1 MTQQIRNR
9 RHRVIPL
16 LAVLVLAGGGLT
28 WRRLHRPQRAPAAAS
43 ELETERRRVAAFDPT
58 FDPAQPAGALAGV
71 VKDAEGRPAAGA
83 VVAAVRRPGRDE
95 LPALSRPVPRV
106 ATTGGDGRF
115 QIADLLAG
123 EYGVTATAPVGSPAR
138 QNKVAVAPGQT
149 TELTLLL
156 GQGGVLMTGEVTDIG
171 GGGIAG
177 AKALIRS
184 TGIFVRP
191 DDGPVV
197 FQVAA
202 DDKGIFRV
210 RLAAGDYDVTVKADG
225 YSPARDRATLTTDQT
240 RRYRLNPAA
249 RLAGRVLDRQSRDPV
264 AKASVWLRLD
274 RLESYVDRDA
284 TTDADGRFQ
293 FDDLAAGGYVVLA
306 RADRRIGI
314 ARTVTLGVAQAVTD
328 VEVLVDPGRAVRGKV
343 VLSDDKPVADVRVA
357 INRFDPPFERPTFA
371 KSATD
376 GTFKIEGLLPGKYRA
391 SAFAEGH
398 GPAKISTKPVTVQVA
413 SQDVEG
419 LRLVLSDALVV
430 RGQVLNGK
438 GEPVAEANV
447 LGTVESPDPERRF
460 VLDRATTDAAG
471 KFELD
476 RLAPGKL
483 TLTARHPDHGN
494 ARLGPEDAATV
505 ARSPQTLK
513 LQTAGT
519 VSGTVKLEDGTPA
532 VAVIVSAQPMM
543 RVMFGPPDQASTDR
557 AGHYRIG
564 GLDKGRY
571 NLFARRESSWNLTP
585 GSHQDVAIEDGEQ
598 KTGVDLVLPVA
609 GKRIAGKV
617 LGPDD
622 KPVSGAIVT
631 SGLDRQGYAYRQPI
645 REGGPS
651 TPMAVSDP
659 DGAFALEDLADGTYT
674 LWATDPAHA
683 DGEEKGVSAG
693 ATNVVIHLQ
702 SGASV
707 AGVVR
712 TRAGQPVTD
721 YTIIA
726 LPGGDRG
733 ASPNDRGRN
742 QMVARMWSPTAQV
755 HDAAG
760 AFLIGRLAPGPYEL
774 SATTGDGQGAV
785 LPVTVAAGEQKKG
798 LTLLVDPGA
807 KVTGR
812 VAEFD
817 SGAPLPGA
825 TVQITVASNRL
836 EGRTAADGAF
846 TIEGVPPGHARA
858 DIRPPGDFTS
868 ETHIAE
874 NIEIDVRQGT
884 PSIDVGVIRLLR
896 GSYREKFGANFAGRG
911 IIGFSPALLDGRP
924 SVTAVRPGAP
934 GEKAGLKHGELLLKI
949 DGRSTEGLGNGALDF
964 LAAGNVDK
972 PLVLT
977 VASREGGAPREV
989 TLHRAPVDADPTRP
1003 SPPST
1008 RTASAPAP
1016 AAK

>member
-1 MTQQIRNR
+1 MTQETPNR
-9 RHRVIPL
+9 RHRVVPL
-16 LAVLVLAGGGLT
+16 LAVLLLAGGGLT
-28 WRRLHRPQRAPAAAS
+28 WRRLHGRQRAPAATS
-43 ELETERRRVAAFDPT
+43 DIEVERRRVAAFDPS
-58 FDPAQPAGALAGV
+58 FDPAQPGGGLAGV
-71 VKDAEGRPAAGA
+71 VEDAAGKPVAGA
-83 VVAAVRRPGRDE
+83 VVAAIRRPGRNE
-95 LPALSRPVPRV
+95 LPTVSRPLPRV
-106 ATTGGDGRF
+106 ATTGNDGRF
-115 QIADLLAG
+115 QLADVLAG

-138 QNKVAVAPGQT
+138 QNKVAVASGKT
-149 TELTLLL
+149 TLLTLTL
-156 GQGGVLMTGEVTDIG
+156 GKGGVLMTGEVTDVG

-191 DDGPVV
+191 DDGPAV
-197 FQVAA
+197 FQVVA
-202 DDKGIFRV
+202 DDRGIFRV

-225 YSPARDRATLTTDQT
+225 YSPARDRATLTTEQT
-240 RRYRLNPAA
+240 RRYRLHPAA
-249 RLAGRVLDRQSRDPV
+249 RLAGRVLDGQSRQPV
-264 AKASVWLRLD
+264 ANASVWLRLD

-284 TTDADGRFQ
+284 TTDGEGRFQ

-314 ARTVTLGVAQAVTD
+314 ARTVTLGVAQAATD
-328 VEVLVDPGRAVRGKV
+328 VEVLVDRGRAVRGKV
-343 VLSDDKPVADVRVA
+343 VLSSDQPLADVRVA
-357 INRFDPPFERPTFA
+357 INRFDPPFERPAFA
-371 KSATD
+371 KSAAD
-376 GTFKIEGLLPGKYRA
+376 GTFTVEGLLPGKYRA

-398 GPAKISTKPVTVQVA
+398 GQAKVETVQVA
-413 SQDVEG
+413 SHDIQG
-419 LRLVLSDALVV
+419 LRLVITEALVV
-430 RGQVLNGK
+430 RGQVLDAQGA
-438 GEPVAEANV
+438 PVAEANV
-447 LGTVESPDPERRF
+447 MGTVESPDPERRL

-471 KFELD
+471 KFSLD

-483 TLTARHPDHGN
+483 TLTARHADHGN
-494 ARLGPEDAATV
+494 ARLGPEDAETV
-505 ARSPQTLK
+505 ARSSLTLK
-513 LQTAGT
+513 LGTAAT

-532 VAVIVSAQPMM
+532 VGVIVSAQPMM
-543 RVMFGPPDQASTDR
+543 KMMFGPPDQASTDQ

-564 GLDKGRY
+564 GLEKGRY
-571 NLFARRESSWNLTP
+571 NAFARRESMFTLTP
-585 GSHQDVAIEDGEQ
+585 GSHAEFMLEDGEE
-598 KTGVDLVLPVA
+598 KTGVDLVVQTA
-609 GKRIAGKV
+609 GKQIAGKV
-617 LGPDD
+617 LGPDN

-631 SGLDRQGYAYRQPI
+631 SGLDRQGYAFRQPI

-651 TPMAVSDP
+651 SPMAVSDP
-659 DGAFALEDLADGTYT
+659 DGVFTLENLPDGVYT

-693 ATNVVIHLQ
+693 ATDVTIHLQ

-712 TRAGQPVTD
+712 TRAGEPVTD

-742 QMVARMWSPTAQV
+742 QMVARMWSPSVQV

-785 LPVTVAAGEQKKG
+785 LSVAVAAGEQKQG
-798 LTLLVDPGA
+798 LSLLVDAGA
-807 KVTGR
+807 KVVGR

-817 SGAPLPGA
+817 SGTPLAGA

-836 EGRTAADGAF
+836 EGHTAADGSF

-858 DIRPPGDFTS
+858 DIRPPGDFSS

-884 PSIDVGVIRLLR
+884 PSIDVGVIKLIR
-896 GSYREKFGANFAGRG
+896 GSYREKFGANFSNRG

-934 GEKAGLKHGELLLKI
+934 GEKAGLTHGELLLKI

-964 LAAGNVDK
+964 LAAGNIDK

-977 VASREGGAPREV
+977 VASRQGGSPREV
-989 TLHRAPVDADPTRP
+989 TLHRAPIDADPTRP
-1003 SPPST
+1003 SPPSAKT
-1008 RTASAPAP
+1008 TASATPT